1 MNKKEREQLL
11 RDTLDQCLSGLDDLP
26 SDRAE
31 VNRRLTET
39 MPEAKRRIRFE
50 WNNLLCRHTIRSTK
64 DPGTLGSGG
73 PGPETPRTCSKLF
86 AWR

>member
-39 MPEAKRRIRFE
+39 MPEAKRRIRFRRLM
-50 WNNLLCRHTIRSTK
+50 NT
-64 DPGTLGSGG
+64 
-73 PGPETPRTCSKLF
+73 
-86 AWR
+86 A